1 MTTELTTDAELAER
15 FGIDLEK
22 LHILRRRHGWPCV
35 KLGRFDVRF
44 TDAQVDQILTQMTV
58 EPTKGDDERPKVPG
72 QTARSASRRRSA

>member
-1 MTTELTTDAELAER
+1 MSAALTTDAELAEH

-44 TDAQVDQILTQMTV
+44 TDEQVAEIVRKMTV
-58 EPTKGDDERPKVPG
+58 ESTAAETAPSVPG